1 VWEESHAL
9 TERFLLPGSGTLA
22 QPICMLSKIHA
33 ATLGAY
39 LGVMLCGAATAANAE
54 KVYSIA
60 DADLRDSVQFA
71 LHSDPYFYD
80 GHVQV
85 TVVHG
90 VVHLRGLVFSDWDLR
105 DAMRIASKAAGDR
118 TVVDNLTI
126 VEGGRR

>member
-1 VWEESHAL
+1 VNIP
-9 TERFLLPGSGTLA
+9 F
-22 QPICMLSKIHA
+22 KKYA
-33 ATLGAY
+33 ATICAC
-39 LGVMLCGAATAANAE
+39 LGVVLCGAAATANGAN
-54 KVYSIA
+54 VYSIP
-60 DADLRDSVQFA
+60 DADLRDSVQYA
-71 LHSDPYFYD
+71 LHADPYFYD

-85 TVVHG
+85 TVDHG

>member
-9 TERFLLPGSGTLA
+9 TERFLLPGTGALA
-22 QPICMLSKIHA
+22 QSVSMLSKIHA